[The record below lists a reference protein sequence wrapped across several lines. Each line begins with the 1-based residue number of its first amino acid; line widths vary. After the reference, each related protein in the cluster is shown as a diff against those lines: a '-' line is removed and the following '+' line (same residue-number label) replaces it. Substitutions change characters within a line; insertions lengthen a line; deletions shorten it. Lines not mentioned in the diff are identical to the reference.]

1 MLSLCYDHSDE
12 HHGGRS
18 RTNVIPDIT
27 YCHISYHMVKVN
39 NYYCDIHVNARDEY
53 DERHPNGHD
62 KTFRI
67 GGCLQSSSEIMKY
80 QVIIKYLI
88 VKGGVR
94 GCDDTSSY
102 FR

>member
-12 HHGGRS
+12 HQGGRS
-18 RTNVIPDIT
+18 RTNFISDIT
-27 YCHISYHMVKVN
+27 YCHISYH
-39 NYYCDIHVNARDEY
+39 IVNARDEY